1 MLPSISFLLAATA
14 LAIVPGPGIAYVVA
28 RTVAGGRAEGIA
40 SSVGTAG
47 GGMVHVVLSAL
58 GLSLLIAESSV
69 LYSAIK
75 YLGAAYLLYLGLK
88 ILLARPKAT
97 DVPHLAR
104 AGAKKAFRDGI
115 VVEALNVKTAM
126 FFIAFIPQFVDPAH
140 HVVQQFALLGFIS
153 VALNTA
159 ADIIYVFIAAR
170 LRSGIRARP
179 QLLRRVRQVSGT
191 IMCSLGA
198 ALLLTRR
205 PV

>member
-58 GLSLLIAESSV
+58 GLSLLIAESPV

-126 FFIAFIPQFVDPAH
+126 FFIAFIPQFVLPGHAFAP
-140 HVVQQFALLGFIS
+140 QFILLGTIC
-153 VALNTA
+153 VLLNTSADLVAVFA
-159 ADIIYVFIAAR
+159 ASRFLASDAKAR
-170 LRSGIRARP
+170 RER
-179 QLLRRVRQVSGT
+179 LLSRVSGVVM
-191 IMCSLGA
+191 IALGLFVA
-198 ALLLTRR
+198 TRG
-205 PV
+205 

>member
-28 RTVAGGRAEGIA
+28 RTVAGGRAEGVA

-47 GGMVHVVLSAL
+47 GGMVHVLLSAL
-58 GLSLLIAESSV
+58 GLSLLIAESPV

-88 ILLARPKAT
+88 ILLARAEAT
-97 DVPHLAR
+97 DVPRVAR

-126 FFIAFIPQFVDPAH
+126 FFIAFIPQFVSPTHAFAP
-140 HVVQQFALLGFIS
+140 QFILLGTICVLLNTGADLVAVFAASRFLASEAKARRERLLSRVSGIVMIALGLF
-153 VALNTA
+153 VALS
-159 ADIIYVFIAAR
+159 DKHR
-170 LRSGIRARP
+170 
-179 QLLRRVRQVSGT
+179 
-191 IMCSLGA
+191 
-198 ALLLTRR
+198 
-205 PV
+205 

>member
-28 RTVAGGRAEGIA
+28 RTVAGGRAEGVA

-126 FFIAFIPQFVDPAH
+126 FFIAFIPQFVSPAH
-140 HVVQQFALLGFIS
+140 AFAPQFILLGSIC
-153 VALNTA
+153 VLLNTSADLVAVFA
-159 ADIIYVFIAAR
+159 ASRFLASDAKAR
-170 LRSGIRARP
+170 RER
-179 QLLRRVRQVSGT
+179 LLSRVSGVVM
-191 IMCSLGA
+191 IALGLFVA
-198 ALLLTRR
+198 TRG
-205 PV
+205 

>member
-88 ILLARPKAT
+88 ILLARPQAT
-97 DVPHLAR
+97 DVPRLAR

-126 FFIAFIPQFVDPAH
+126 FFIAFIPQFVSPAH
-140 HVVQQFALLGFIS
+140 AFAPQFILLGSIC
-153 VALNTA
+153 VLLNTSADLVAVFA
-159 ADIIYVFIAAR
+159 ASRFLASDAKAR
-170 LRSGIRARP
+170 RER
-179 QLLRRVRQVSGT
+179 LLSRVSGVVM
-191 IMCSLGA
+191 IALGLFVA
-198 ALLLTRR
+198 TRG
-205 PV
+205 

>member
-97 DVPHLAR
+97 DVPRLAR

-115 VVEALNVKTAM
+115 VVEAFNVKTAM
-126 FFIAFIPQFVDPAH
+126 FFIAFIPQFVSPAH
-140 HVVQQFALLGFIS
+140 AFAPQFILLGSIC
-153 VALNTA
+153 VLLNTSADLVAVFA
-159 ADIIYVFIAAR
+159 ASRFLASDAKAR
-170 LRSGIRARP
+170 RER
-179 QLLRRVRQVSGT
+179 LLSRVSGVVM
-191 IMCSLGA
+191 IALGLFVA
-198 ALLLTRR
+198 TRG
-205 PV
+205 

>member
-28 RTVAGGRAEGIA
+28 RTVAGGRAEGVA

-58 GLSLLIAESSV
+58 GLSLLIAESPV
-69 LYSAIK
+69 LYAAIK

-115 VVEALNVKTAM
+115 VVEVLNVKTAM
-126 FFIAFIPQFVDPAH
+126 FFIAFIPQFVSPAH
-140 HVVQQFALLGFIS
+140 AFAPQFILLGSIC
-153 VALNTA
+153 VLLNTSADLVAVFA
-159 ADIIYVFIAAR
+159 ASRFLASDAKAR
-170 LRSGIRARP
+170 RER
-179 QLLRRVRQVSGT
+179 LLSRVSGVVM
-191 IMCSLGA
+191 IALGLFVA
-198 ALLLTRR
+198 TRG
-205 PV
+205 

>member
-28 RTVAGGRAEGIA
+28 RTVAGGRAEGVA

-58 GLSLLIAESSV
+58 GLSLLIAESPV
-69 LYSAIK
+69 LYAAIK

-126 FFIAFIPQFVDPAH
+126 FFIAFIPQFVLPAH
-140 HVVQQFALLGFIS
+140 AFAPQFILLGTIC
-153 VALNTA
+153 VLLNTSADLVAVFA
-159 ADIIYVFIAAR
+159 ASRFLASDAKAR
-170 LRSGIRARP
+170 RER
-179 QLLRRVRQVSGT
+179 LLSRVSGVVM
-191 IMCSLGA
+191 IALGLFVA
-198 ALLLTRR
+198 TRG
-205 PV
+205 

>member
-58 GLSLLIAESSV
+58 GLSLLIAESPV
-69 LYSAIK
+69 LYAAIK

-126 FFIAFIPQFVDPAH
+126 FFIAFIPQFVSPAH
-140 HVVQQFALLGFIS
+140 AFAPQFILLGSIC
-153 VALNTA
+153 VLLNTSADLVAVFA
-159 ADIIYVFIAAR
+159 ASRFLASDAKAR
-170 LRSGIRARP
+170 RER
-179 QLLRRVRQVSGT
+179 LLSRVSGVVM
-191 IMCSLGA
+191 IALGLFVA
-198 ALLLTRR
+198 TRG
-205 PV
+205 

>member
-28 RTVAGGRAEGIA
+28 RTVAGGRAEGVA

-47 GGMVHVVLSAL
+47 GGMVHVLLSAL
-58 GLSLLIAESSV
+58 GLSLLIAESPV

-88 ILLARPKAT
+88 ILLARAEAT
-97 DVPHLAR
+97 DVPRVAR

-126 FFIAFIPQFVDPAH
+126 FFIAFIPQFVSPTHAFAP
-140 HVVQQFALLGFIS
+140 QFILLGTICVLLNTSADLVAVFAASRFLASDAKARRERLLSRVSGIVMIALGLF
-153 VALNTA
+153 VALS
-159 ADIIYVFIAAR
+159 DKHR
-170 LRSGIRARP
+170 
-179 QLLRRVRQVSGT
+179 
-191 IMCSLGA
+191 
-198 ALLLTRR
+198 
-205 PV
+205 

>member
-88 ILLARPKAT
+88 ILLARPQAT
-97 DVPHLAR
+97 DVPRLAR

-115 VVEALNVKTAM
+115 VVEVLNVKTAM
-126 FFIAFIPQFVDPAH
+126 FFIAFIPQFVSPAH
-140 HVVQQFALLGFIS
+140 AFAPQFILLGSIC
-153 VALNTA
+153 VLLNTSADLVAVFA
-159 ADIIYVFIAAR
+159 ASRFLASDAKAR
-170 LRSGIRARP
+170 RER
-179 QLLRRVRQVSGT
+179 LLSRVSGVVM
-191 IMCSLGA
+191 IALGLFVA
-198 ALLLTRR
+198 TRG
-205 PV
+205 

>member
-126 FFIAFIPQFVDPAH
+126 FFIAFIPQFVLPGHAFAP
-140 HVVQQFALLGFIS
+140 QFILLGTIC
-153 VALNTA
+153 VLLNTSADLVAVFA
-159 ADIIYVFIAAR
+159 ASRFLASDAKAR
-170 LRSGIRARP
+170 RER
-179 QLLRRVRQVSGT
+179 LLSRVSGVVM
-191 IMCSLGA
+191 IALGLFVA
-198 ALLLTRR
+198 TRG
-205 PV
+205 

>member
-28 RTVAGGRAEGIA
+28 RTVAGGRAEGVA

-58 GLSLLIAESSV
+58 GLSLLIAESPV
-69 LYSAIK
+69 LYAAIK

-126 FFIAFIPQFVDPAH
+126 FFIAFIPQFVLPGHAFAP
-140 HVVQQFALLGFIS
+140 QFILLGTIC
-153 VALNTA
+153 VLLNTSADLVAVFA
-159 ADIIYVFIAAR
+159 ASRFLASDAKAR
-170 LRSGIRARP
+170 RER
-179 QLLRRVRQVSGT
+179 LLSRVSGVVM
-191 IMCSLGA
+191 IALGLFVA
-198 ALLLTRR
+198 TRG
-205 PV
+205 

>member
-28 RTVAGGRAEGIA
+28 RTVAGGRAEGVA

-58 GLSLLIAESSV
+58 GLSLLIAESPV
-69 LYSAIK
+69 LYAAIK

-126 FFIAFIPQFVDPAH
+126 FFIAFIPQFVSPAH
-140 HVVQQFALLGFIS
+140 AFAPQFILLGSIC
-153 VALNTA
+153 VLLNTSADLVAVFA
-159 ADIIYVFIAAR
+159 ASRFLASDAKAR
-170 LRSGIRARP
+170 RER
-179 QLLRRVRQVSGT
+179 LLSRVSGVVM
-191 IMCSLGA
+191 IALGLFVA
-198 ALLLTRR
+198 TRG
-205 PV
+205 